1 MKDCKFRTGPKRPCR
16 NFLRGR
22 CNYGSKCHFEHVK
35 AGNNNKANGNDD
47 AREKTQRGGRRAHFD
62 GSTTYMHDA
71 STVDDESGM
80 WSDEYFQMMEADSTP
95 PERTA
100 LQFEDDSDDFEP
112 PKPKSKKQ
120 LAKQQAMQ
128 EKKKKA
134 NETKQRRNSRKKKTT
149 KEKAPAVETMQD
161 EVPSVKTTQESKGDD
176 QQASPLDEPGHIQA
190 QAHGGEI
197 SQSAKAVPG
206 RTRDNRR
213 PPGPMQIGPHEKFA
227 DEDVGICQYAKNE
240 EDCNF
245 FPCNTHGSALAQ
257 NWVNREKFTEEND
270 EIEDEHYGLDQI
282 ARKYG
287 SGKRLMKINGE
298 TLCAVSQID
307 FPTCA

>member
-1 MKDCKFRTGPKRPCR
+1 
-16 NFLRGR
+16 
-22 CNYGSKCHFEHVK
+22 
-35 AGNNNKANGNDD
+35 
-47 AREKTQRGGRRAHFD
+47 
-62 GSTTYMHDA
+62 
-71 STVDDESGM
+71 
-80 WSDEYFQMMEADSTP
+80 
-95 PERTA
+95 
-100 LQFEDDSDDFEP
+100 
-112 PKPKSKKQ
+112 
-120 LAKQQAMQ
+120 MQ

-257 NWVNREKFTEEND
+257 NWVNREKFTEENN

-298 TLCAVSQID
+298 TLCAVSQIPNEATPCEAHARVLCKLCTLAIAFVLD
-307 FPTCA
+307 SASTIWVTNDVKTLAKHCQESF